1 MIPSSV
7 ICLQSYLFLLQS
19 YFFFLK
25 NYHFRRK
32 ITIFVANQCQR
43 NIHFYSSTVA
53 QAAVEE

>member
-1 MIPSSV
+1 MFAELPV
-7 ICLQSYLFLLQS
+7 FAAKLLFL
-19 YFFFLK
+19 LK